1 MKNKRLISGI
11 NFWLLSLVFL
21 LTRCTSPDQNRTTNM
36 PEHKTDTVIIHQMQ
50 FSPATITVN
59 YGDTIVWINKDLVE
73 HDVTA
78 QQSNSFYSDTIA
90 VGKTWKMAIT
100 DSAAYRC
107 SIHPVMKGQILLE

>member
-11 NFWLLSLVFL
+11 NLWLVSLVFL
-21 LTRCTSPDQNRTTNM
+21 LPRCTSPDQNRIANVAV
-36 PEHKTDTVIIHQMQ
+36 HKTDTVIIHQMQ

-59 YGDTIVWINKDLVE
+59 NGDTIVWINKDLVD

-78 QQSNSFYSDTIA
+78 LQKNSFYSDTIA
-90 VGKTWKMAIT
+90 VGKTWKMAIS